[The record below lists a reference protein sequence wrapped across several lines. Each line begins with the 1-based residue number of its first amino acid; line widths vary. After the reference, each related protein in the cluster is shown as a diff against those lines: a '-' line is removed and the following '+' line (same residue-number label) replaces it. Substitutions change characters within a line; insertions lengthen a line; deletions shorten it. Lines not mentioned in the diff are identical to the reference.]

1 MRGKSGAHSRR
12 SHRVLAILGV
22 GAALLTGC
30 ASSHEPEVERVATTF
45 EDASTDPDARCDL
58 LIPATRAA
66 FEKSESAPCVEAIED
81 LRLEGGSVESV
92 EIWGGNAQVKLTG
105 DTVFLSETSA
115 GWRITSAA
123 CTPQAEA
130 PYDCEVDGP

>member
-1 MRGKSGAHSRR
+1 VSLGRT
-12 SHRVLAILGV
+12 HRALAVLGV

-30 ASSHEPEVERVATTF
+30 ASAHQPEVERVATTF
-45 EDASTDPDARCDL
+45 EDPSADPEERCDL
-58 LIPATRAA
+58 LIPKTRAA
-66 FEKSESAPCVEAIED
+66 FEQSESAPCAEAIED
-81 LRLEGGSVESV
+81 LPLEGGSVESV
-92 EIWGGNAQVKLTG
+92 EIWGGDAQVKLTG
-105 DTVFLSETSA
+105 DTLFLSETSA

>member
-1 MRGKSGAHSRR
+1 MRGNCGVHRRR

-22 GAALLTGC
+22 GAALLAGC
-30 ASSHEPEVERVATTF
+30 ASAHEPEVERVATTF
-45 EDASTDPDARCDL
+45 EDPSAEPQERCDL

-66 FEKSESAPCVEAIED
+66 FEQSESAPCAEAIED
-81 LRLEGGSVESV
+81 LPLEAGTVESV
-92 EIWGGNAQVKLTG
+92 EIWGGDAQVKLTG
-105 DTVFLSETSA
+105 DTVFLSETSD

-123 CTPQAEA
+123 CTPRAEA